1 MESWE
6 ITTEDRDCYLLSA
19 IVIGT
24 GIYIYIYIY
33 ILSNLVIDTGRSTW
47 CSCYASCLATL
58 LIFSV
63 GVVVLH
69 VNVHS
74 RKFLILSCLIRDR

>member
-6 ITTEDRDCYLLSA
+6 ITTEDRHCYLLSA
-19 IVIGT
+19 VMIGT
-24 GIYIYIYIY
+24 GIHIYIYT
-33 ILSNLVIDTGRSTW
+33 LSNLVIDTGRSTW